1 MGIKAHIIRPIA
13 KAAAFKVELDAK
25 NAIENQEK
33 IFKYLI
39 KTAQECEFGKDHRFS
54 KITNYRKFKEQVPV
68 RDYESL
74 SFYMDRLLKG
84 EKNLFWPGRPIY
96 LAKTSGTTSG
106 VKYIPI
112 TKESAPYHVKSA
124 RDAVFCYIDE
134 NKACSIMDG
143 KLIFLSGSP
152 VLSKKYGMF
161 IGRLSGIVNHLIP
174 WWLKLSQVPS
184 YKTNCIED
192 WEEKV
197 EAITNETHRLDLRMI
212 SGIPAWVQMYFEKLL
227 QKTGKKSIIEIFPN
241 FKLFV
246 YGGVNYE
253 PYRNKIETL
262 IGKKIPSLET
272 YPASEGFFAF
282 QNSQKDNGLLLL
294 TNNGI
299 FYEFIKADEY
309 FEPNPKRITLADVEL
324 GVNYALIIS
333 TNAGL
338 WAYSIGDTVKFVSKN
353 PYKIIVTG
361 RIKHFISAFG
371 EHVISEETEAAIKEA
386 CDATNSAIV
395 EFHVAPQ
402 VAPTKDE
409 LPYHEWFVEF
419 SNAPENPSLFA
430 SKIDEVMC
438 KKNIYYKDLIEGK
451 ILQKAK
457 ITLVQKDTFRNYM
470 KSEGKLG
477 GQNKLPRLANDRKLA
492 DKLIELNSK

>member
-13 KAAAFKVELDAK
+13 KAAAIKVAYDAN

-54 KITNYRKFKEQVPV
+54 KITSYRKFKEQVPV
-68 RDYESL
+68 RDYEAL

-124 RDAVFCYIDE
+124 RDAVFCYINE

-152 VLSKKYGMF
+152 VLSKKYGMHV
-161 IGRLSGIVNHLIP
+161 GRLSGIVNHLIP

-197 EAITNETHRLDLRMI
+197 EAITLETHQLDLRMI

-227 QKTGKKSIIEIFPN
+227 QKTGEKSIIEIFPN

-246 YGGVNYE
+246 YGGVNYD

-309 FEPNPKRITLADVEL
+309 FQPNAKRITLADVEL
-324 GVNYALIIS
+324 GVNYAMIIS

-371 EHVISEETEAAIKEA
+371 EHVISEETEAAIKDA
-386 CDATNSAIV
+386 CNDSNSEIT

-402 VAPTKDE
+402 VAPQNGE
-409 LPYHEWFVEF
+409 LPYHEWFIEF
-419 SNAPENPSLFA
+419 SKAPENLTQFA

-457 ITLVQKDTFRNYM
+457 ITVVAKDTFRNYM

-477 GQNKLPRLANDRKLA
+477 GQNKLPRLANDRILA
-492 DKLIELNSK
+492 DKLTAFQPK

>member
-1 MGIKAHIIRPIA
+1 MGIKGQIIRPIA
-13 KAAAFKVELDAK
+13 KAAAFKVELDSK

-33 IFKYLI
+33 IFRYLI
-39 KTAQECEFGKDHRFS
+39 KTARECEFGKDHRFS
-54 KITNYRKFKEQVPV
+54 KITSYRKFKEQVPV
-68 RDYESL
+68 RDYEGF

-124 RDAVFCYIDE
+124 RDAVFCYINE

-152 VLSKKYGMF
+152 VLSKKYGMH

-197 EAITNETHRLDLRMI
+197 EAITHETQRLDLRMI

-253 PYRNKIETL
+253 PYRNKIEAL

-309 FEPNPKRITLADVEL
+309 FQPNAKRITLADVEL
-324 GVNYALIIS
+324 GVNYAMIIS

-386 CDATNSAIV
+386 CSDTNSEIT

-402 VAPTKDE
+402 VTPQNGE
-409 LPYHEWFVEF
+409 LPYHEWFIEF
-419 SNAPENPSLFA
+419 SKAPENLSQFA

-438 KKNIYYKDLIEGK
+438 QRNIYYKDLIEGK

-457 ITLVQKDTFRNYM
+457 ITIVAKDTFREYM

-477 GQNKLPRLANDRKLA
+477 GQNKLPRLANDRILA
-492 DKLIELNSK
+492 DKLTALQSK